1 MSVVRNEN
9 GAQYSRRDL
18 QRKSHCMRSIAY
30 TTAMLGSATQVR
42 AFIGTTGTAA
52 SFINQSNSL
61 GTALNTVGAS
71 INYVNNQVS
80 YNSDKVDAL
89 NCGLGSLVDA
99 DLAKES
105 AQLQAL
111 QIRQQLGTQALSLAN
126 QAPQTLLSLFK

>member
-1 MSVVRNEN
+1 MVS
-9 GAQYSRRDL
+9 AWL
-18 QRKSHCMRSIAY
+18 RS
-30 TTAMLGSATQVR
+30 
-42 AFIGTTGTAA
+42 
-52 SFINQSNSL
+52 
-61 GTALNTVGAS
+61 ALNTVGS
-71 INYVNNQVS
+71 EVNYVNNQMT

-89 NCGLGSLVDA
+89 NTGLGSLVDA

>member
-1 MSVVRNEN
+1 MNYVDNE
-9 GAQYSRRDL
+9 
-18 QRKSHCMRSIAY
+18 
-30 TTAMLGSATQVR
+30 
-42 AFIGTTGTAA
+42 
-52 SFINQSNSL
+52 
-61 GTALNTVGAS
+61 LNTIGAS

-80 YNSDKVDAL
+80 YNSDKIDAL
-89 NCGLGSLVDA
+89 NSGLGSLVDA